1 MRQQQSSRSRSR
13 ADGNEGGRVREVAS
27 MLQAKMEPE
36 ASAAA
41 VPTEEAAVVV
51 RPPSPPTP
59 PKEAL
64 PTKTVRSLLPEPVR
78 PRKRPLDPVQQ
89 PTVSSVPVKKRLSLV
104 SE

>member
-1 MRQQQSSRSRSR
+1 
-13 ADGNEGGRVREVAS
+13 

-41 VPTEEAAVVV
+41 VPEEEAAVVA
-51 RPPSPPTP
+51 RPPTP

-78 PRKRPLDPVQQ
+78 PRKRPLDPVQHQ
-89 PTVSSVPVKKRLSLV
+89 PIESSAAVPVKKRLALV
-104 SE
+104 SEWMW